1 MKKLLLLVGVITI
14 LSFFS
19 CNKDK
24 TVPTK
29 GVVKPEPCCSVACED
44 GSCAAYGAPCN
55 CSCNCFGK
63 PQCNGTAKSVLDM
76 PDSLFDGR
84 VHVSLNE
91 NFLDK
96 VKKEQEILYS
106 LNLPYA
112 TEIADVHNSFPA
124 LIQKHGYVLTTRQAL
139 VDYYTIVE
147 KEENFLMSYLSS
159 NRKCLL
165 KRLMQAKQNRN
176 FRFFYKKSKLLRY
189 KATCF
194 FVM

>member
-1 MKKLLLLVGVITI
+1 MKRI
-14 LSFFS
+14 LALIGAVSILTFLS
-19 CNKDK
+19 CNKDE

-44 GSCAAYGAPCN
+44 GSCSACGATCN
-55 CSCNCFGK
+55 CSWLGD

-84 VHVSLNE
+84 VHVSLNKD
-91 NFLDK
+91 FLDR
-96 VKKEQEILYS
+96 VKKKQEILYS

-112 TEIADVHNSFPA
+112 TEMADSQNSYPA

-147 KEENFLMSYLSS
+147 KEEKLFNELPFEQQKMLVEALDAG
-159 NRKCLL
+159 K
-165 KRLMQAKQNRN
+165 AK
-176 FRFFYKKSKLLRY
+176 
-189 KATCF
+189 
-194 FVM
+194 

>member
-19 CNKDK
+19 CNKDE

-29 GVVKPEPCCSVACED
+29 GVEKPEPCCSVACED
-44 GSCAAYGAPCN
+44 GSCSACGATCN
-55 CSCNCFGK
+55 CSWLGD

-84 VHVSLNE
+84 VHVSLNKD
-91 NFLDK
+91 FLDR
-96 VKKEQEILYS
+96 VKKKQEILYS

-112 TEIADVHNSFPA
+112 TEIADSQNSYPA

-147 KEENFLMSYLSS
+147 KEEKLFNELPFEQQKMLVEALDAG
-159 NRKCLL
+159 K
-165 KRLMQAKQNRN
+165 AK
-176 FRFFYKKSKLLRY
+176 
-189 KATCF
+189 
-194 FVM
+194 

>member
-1 MKKLLLLVGVITI
+1 MKKILLLVGVITI

-63 PQCNGTAKSVLDM
+63 PQCNGTVKSVLDM

-147 KEENFLMSYLSS
+147 KEEKLFNELPFEQQKMLVEALDAG
-159 NRKCLL
+159 K
-165 KRLMQAKQNRN
+165 AK
-176 FRFFYKKSKLLRY
+176 
-189 KATCF
+189 
-194 FVM
+194 

>member
-29 GVVKPEPCCSVACED
+29 GVVKPEPCCSTACEH
-44 GSCAAYGAPCN
+44 S
-55 CSCNCFGK
+55 
-63 PQCNGTAKSVLDM
+63 TAKSVLDM

-91 NFLDK
+91 DFLDK
-96 VKKEQEILYS
+96 VKKDQEILYS

-112 TEIADVHNSFPA
+112 TEIADSQNSYPA

-147 KEENFLMSYLSS
+147 KEEKLFNELPFEQQKMLVEALDAG
-159 NRKCLL
+159 K
-165 KRLMQAKQNRN
+165 AK
-176 FRFFYKKSKLLRY
+176 
-189 KATCF
+189 
-194 FVM
+194 

>member
-19 CNKDK
+19 CNKDE

-29 GVVKPEPCCSVACED
+29 GVVKPEPCCSVSCSG
-44 GSCAAYGAPCN
+44 GSCSAYGAPCN
-55 CSCNCFGK
+55 CQCSWLGA

-147 KEENFLMSYLSS
+147 KEEKLFNELPFEQQKMLVEALDAG
-159 NRKCLL
+159 K
-165 KRLMQAKQNRN
+165 AK
-176 FRFFYKKSKLLRY
+176 
-189 KATCF
+189 
-194 FVM
+194 